1 MMGTKI
7 KINIEIRDNI
17 EPGLALRLV
26 ARVIDAG
33 KISKGENGKMYYCW
47 GTVFDTP
54 DGEIMV
60 WTRQYRK
67 TDCFVVHKNGKN
79 DGTEN

>member
-1 MMGTKI
+1 MTI
-7 KINIEIRDNI
+7 DIRDNI
-17 EPGLALRLV
+17 NPAMALRLV

-47 GTVFDTP
+47 ITVFDTP

-60 WTRQYRK
+60 STRQYRK
-67 TDCFVVHKNGKN
+67 TDCFVVHKNGK
-79 DGTEN
+79 

>member
-1 MMGTKI
+1 MTI
-7 KINIEIRDNI
+7 DIRDNI
-17 EPGLALRLV
+17 NPAMALRLV

-47 GTVFDTP
+47 ITVFDTP

-60 WTRQYRK
+60 STRQYRK
-67 TDCFVVHKNGKN
+67 ADCFVVHKNGK
-79 DGTEN
+79 

>member
-1 MMGTKI
+1 MEQKI
-7 KINIEIRDNI
+7 KINIDIRDNI
-17 EPGLALRLV
+17 EPGLALCLV

-47 GTVFDTP
+47 LTTFDTP
-54 DGEIMV
+54 DGEIAV
-60 WTRQYRK
+60 STRQYRK
-67 TDCFVVHKNGKN
+67 TDCFVVHKYRKN

>member
-1 MMGTKI
+1 MES
-7 KINIEIRDNI
+7 KINIDIRDNI
-17 EPGLALRLV
+17 KPEFALRLV
-26 ARVIDAG
+26 ARVVANG
-33 KISKGENGKMYYCW
+33 KISKGEHGKMYYCW

-60 WTRQYRK
+60 STRQYRK
-67 TDCFVVHKNGKN
+67 TDCFVVHKYGKK